1 MSEQMTRDDA
11 RSVGSARDAAPAVP
25 DAAPD
30 AALAV
35 PDAARDAVFAVPDDD
50 ALLAAG
56 PSAGR
61 AGPIRVIFV
70 PGLGDR
76 LPPLVHLQREALR
89 AWRALG
95 VRTTMFRVRWSSD
108 ATFEE
113 RLDRL
118 DAMVERY
125 ERRGE
130 RVALMGASAGAGAVL
145 AAYARRRS
153 IVAVVIIAGK
163 FIEPEDIIAP
173 VLEHNAPFA
182 QSLATVPRLL
192 EQLGPDDRARIL
204 SLRSA
209 RDGVVDDEDT
219 LLEGAVNETMR
230 VVGHVIAIGYALV
243 FQARRVVRF
252 LRESARETPPPTR
265 GSHLAR

>member
-1 MSEQMTRDDA
+1 MSEQTTSGDGELAERHDGA
-11 RSVGSARDAAPAVP
+11 SRAA
-25 DAAPD
+25 
-30 AALAV
+30 
-35 PDAARDAVFAVPDDD
+35 AARTGKP
-50 ALLAAG
+50 
-56 PSAGR
+56 
-61 AGPIRVIFV
+61 PIRVIFV

-89 AWRALG
+89 TWRTLG

-108 ATFEE
+108 ASFED

-118 DAMVERY
+118 DEMIERY
-125 ERRGE
+125 EQRGE

-145 AAYARRRS
+145 AAFARRRS

-163 FIEPEDIIAP
+163 FLDPDDVLKP

-182 QSLATVPRLL
+182 QSLSTVPDILA
-192 EQLGPDDRARIL
+192 ELGPDDRSRIL

-230 VVGHVIAIGYALV
+230 VVGHVIAIGYALM
-243 FQARRVVRF
+243 FRARRVVRF
-252 LRESARETPPPTR
+252 LREAMTD
-265 GSHLAR
+265 

>member
-1 MSEQMTRDDA
+1 MIEQTTSGDSDLPALDGAVRHA
-11 RSVGSARDAAPAVP
+11 VGQPGKAP
-25 DAAPD
+25 
-30 AALAV
+30 L
-35 PDAARDAVFAVPDDD
+35 
-50 ALLAAG
+50 
-56 PSAGR
+56 
-61 AGPIRVIFV
+61 RVIFV

-89 AWRALG
+89 TWRALG
-95 VRTTMFRVRWSSD
+95 VHTTMFRVRWSSD
-108 ATFEE
+108 ASFQD

-118 DAMVERY
+118 DEMVERY
-125 ERRGE
+125 EQRGE

-163 FIEPEDIIAP
+163 WLEPEDIIKP
-173 VLEHNAPFA
+173 VLERNAPFA
-182 QSLATVPRLL
+182 QSLSAVPKLL
-192 EQLGPDDRARIL
+192 EELGPDDRAKIL

-230 VVGHVIAIGYALV
+230 VVGHVIAIGYALM
-243 FQARRVVRF
+243 FRARRVVRF
-252 LRESARETPPPTR
+252 LREATSD
-265 GSHLAR
+265 

>member
-1 MSEQMTRDDA
+1 MTEHLISGDSDLPAQAGGTVAGTA
-11 RSVGSARDAAPAVP
+11 RTGKS
-25 DAAPD
+25 
-30 AALAV
+30 
-35 PDAARDAVFAVPDDD
+35 
-50 ALLAAG
+50 
-56 PSAGR
+56 
-61 AGPIRVIFV
+61 PIRVIFV

-89 AWRALG
+89 TWRALG

-108 ATFEE
+108 ATFQE

-118 DAMVERY
+118 DALVEQC

-145 AAYARRRS
+145 AEYARRRS

-163 FIEPEDIIAP
+163 FLEPEDIIKP
-173 VLEHNAPFA
+173 VLRRNAPFA
-182 QSLATVPRLL
+182 ESLSTVPKLL
-192 EQLGPDDRARIL
+192 EELGPDDRARIL

-230 VVGHVIAIGYALV
+230 VVGHVIAIGYALM
-243 FQARRVVRF
+243 FRARRVVRF
-252 LRESARETPPPTR
+252 LRDAVTD
-265 GSHLAR
+265 

>member
-1 MSEQMTRDDA
+1 MSEQTTSGDSDLP
-11 RSVGSARDAAPAVP
+11 GLDAA
-25 DAAPD
+25 
-30 AALAV
+30 
-35 PDAARDAVFAVPDDD
+35 ARRVVGATGKA
-50 ALLAAG
+50 
-56 PSAGR
+56 
-61 AGPIRVIFV
+61 PIRVIFV

-89 AWRALG
+89 TWQALG

-108 ATFEE
+108 VSFQD

-118 DAMVERY
+118 DQMIEYY
-125 ERRGE
+125 EQRGE

-153 IVAVVIIAGK
+153 VVAVIIIAGK
-163 FIEPEDIIAP
+163 FLEPEDIIKP
-173 VLEHNAPFA
+173 VLLRNAPFA
-182 QSLATVPRLL
+182 QSLSTVPKLL
-192 EQLGPDDRARIL
+192 EDLGPDDRARIL

-230 VVGHVIAIGYALV
+230 VVGHVIAIGYALM
-243 FQARRVVRF
+243 FRARRVVRF
-252 LRESARETPPPTR
+252 LREAVTD
-265 GSHLAR
+265 

>member
-1 MSEQMTRDDA
+1 MSEHLTSGDSGLPVLEGATRS
-11 RSVGSARDAAPAVP
+11 SVAPPGKA
-25 DAAPD
+25 
-30 AALAV
+30 
-35 PDAARDAVFAVPDDD
+35 
-50 ALLAAG
+50 
-56 PSAGR
+56 
-61 AGPIRVIFV
+61 PIRVIFV

-89 AWRALG
+89 TWRALG

-108 ATFEE
+108 ASFQE

-118 DAMVERY
+118 DEMVERY
-125 ERRGE
+125 EERGE

-163 FIEPEDIIAP
+163 FLEPEDIIKP
-173 VLEHNAPFA
+173 VLLHNVPFA
-182 QSLATVPRLL
+182 QSLSTVPKLL
-192 EQLGPDDRARIL
+192 DELGPDDRARIL

-230 VVGHVIAIGYALV
+230 VVGHVIAIGYALM
-243 FQARRVVRF
+243 FRARRVVQF
-252 LRESARETPPPTR
+252 LREAVTD
-265 GSHLAR
+265 

>member
-1 MSEQMTRDDA
+1 MSEHPTSGDA
-11 RSVGSARDAAPAVP
+11 E
-25 DAAPD
+25 
-30 AALAV
+30 
-35 PDAARDAVFAVPDDD
+35 FAVPDDALRAGALD
-50 ALLAAG
+50 APAG
-56 PSAGR
+56 SGRAGRRAGR
-61 AGPIRVIFV
+61 APIRVIFV

-89 AWRALG
+89 TWRALG

-108 ATFEE
+108 ASFQD

-118 DAMVERY
+118 DEMVERY
-125 ERRGE
+125 EQRGE

-145 AAYARRRS
+145 AAYTRRRS

-163 FIEPEDIIAP
+163 FLEPEDIIKP
-173 VLEHNAPFA
+173 VLDRNAPFA
-182 QSLATVPRLL
+182 QSLATVPKLL
-192 EQLGPDDRARIL
+192 EELGPDDRARIL

-230 VVGHVIAIGYALV
+230 VVGHVLAIGYALM

-252 LRESARETPPPTR
+252 LRDAVTDDAAPGPERAGT
-265 GSHLAR
+265 L

>member
-1 MSEQMTRDDA
+1 MSEHVTSGDGDLPTPDD
-11 RSVGSARDAAPAVP
+11 GTP
-25 DAAPD
+25 
-30 AALAV
+30 
-35 PDAARDAVFAVPDDD
+35 AARTAH
-50 ALLAAG
+50 AG
-56 PSAGR
+56 KP
-61 AGPIRVIFV
+61 PIRLIYV

-76 LPPLVHLQREALR
+76 MPPLVHLQREALR
-89 AWRALG
+89 TWRALG

-108 ATFEE
+108 ASFEE

-118 DAMVERY
+118 DALVDQFEQ
-125 ERRGE
+125 RGE

-145 AAYARRRS
+145 AEYARRRS

-163 FIEPEDIIAP
+163 FLEPEDIIKP

-182 QSLATVPRLL
+182 QSLSAVPKLL
-192 EQLGPDDRARIL
+192 EELGPEDRARIL

-230 VVGHVIAIGYALV
+230 VVGHVIAIGYALM
-243 FQARRVVRF
+243 FRARRVVRF
-252 LRESARETPPPTR
+252 LREVVTD
-265 GSHLAR
+265 

>member
-1 MSEQMTRDDA
+1 MSEQTTSSDGDLP
-11 RSVGSARDAAPAVP
+11 GLD
-25 DAAPD
+25 
-30 AALAV
+30 
-35 PDAARDAVFAVPDDD
+35 DAARRVITRTGKA
-50 ALLAAG
+50 
-56 PSAGR
+56 
-61 AGPIRVIFV
+61 PIRVIFV

-89 AWRALG
+89 TWRALG

-108 ATFEE
+108 ASFQD

-118 DAMVERY
+118 DEMIERY
-125 ERRGE
+125 EQRGE

-153 IVAVVIIAGK
+153 VVAVIIIAGK
-163 FIEPEDIIAP
+163 FLEPEDIIKP
-173 VLEHNAPFA
+173 VLLRNAPFA
-182 QSLATVPRLL
+182 QSLSTVPKLL
-192 EQLGPDDRARIL
+192 EELGPGDRAKIL

-230 VVGHVIAIGYALV
+230 VVGHVIAIGYALM
-243 FQARRVVRF
+243 FRARRVVRF
-252 LRESARETPPPTR
+252 LREAMTD
-265 GSHLAR
+265 

>member
-1 MSEQMTRDDA
+1 MSEHVTSDD
-11 RSVGSARDAAPAVP
+11 SGLPAPAESLPGGGGVRTRKP
-25 DAAPD
+25 
-30 AALAV
+30 
-35 PDAARDAVFAVPDDD
+35 
-50 ALLAAG
+50 
-56 PSAGR
+56 
-61 AGPIRVIFV
+61 PIRLIYV

-76 LPPLVHLQREALR
+76 MPPLVHLQREALR
-89 AWRALG
+89 AWRTLG

-108 ATFEE
+108 ASFEE

-118 DAMVERY
+118 DALVEQF

-145 AAYARRRS
+145 AEYARRRS

-163 FIEPEDIIAP
+163 FLEPDDIIKP
-173 VLEHNAPFA
+173 VLERNAPFA
-182 QSLATVPRLL
+182 QSLSTVPKLL
-192 EQLGPDDRARIL
+192 EELGPDDRARIL

-230 VVGHVIAIGYALV
+230 VVGHVIAIGYALM
-243 FQARRVVRF
+243 FRARRVVRF
-252 LRESARETPPPTR
+252 LREVATD
-265 GSHLAR
+265 